1 MIPAWLLALVLTLLF
16 PVRHATVDRIIFCE
30 SRYEADAQNPVS
42 SAAGL
47 FQITAGTWR
56 DVRKRQPHL
65 PPFEVGRYD
74 PWVNLEAGYWL
85 IQHRGLQPWFSSRSC
100 WS

>member
-16 PVRHATVDRIIFCE
+16 PVRHATIDKIIACE
-30 SRYEADAQNPVS
+30 SSYEADAQNPVS

-47 FQITAGTWR
+47 MQITRGTWG

-85 IQHRGLQPWFSSRSC
+85 IQHRGLQPWDASRGC